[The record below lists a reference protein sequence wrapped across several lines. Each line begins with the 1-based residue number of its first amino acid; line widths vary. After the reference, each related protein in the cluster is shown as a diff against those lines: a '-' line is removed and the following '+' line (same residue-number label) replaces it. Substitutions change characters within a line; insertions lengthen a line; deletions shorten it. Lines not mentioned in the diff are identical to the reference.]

1 MCFNLGKCKR
11 NAVYYDRFFFSGFE
25 NNEKQYIYFSPEQK
39 KCRCFIAGELYFRC
53 D

>member
-25 NNEKQYIYFSPEQK
+25 NNEKQYIYISLLNK
-39 KCRCFIAGELYFRC
+39 RNAGVS
-53 D
+53 